1 MKWSVPSSFSDKLF
15 FRSFRLTTR
24 CLGTRSVSASSGKIN
39 RERFAS
45 GITDNLGSDCF
56 LALLSDEEII
66 VARDAIVGDLIN
78 GRAWNASR
86 DPPVAAQLDRGDS
99 ESARGKE
106 QRKVEK
112 KRSERPLGG
121 MKVIGES
128 QLAPS
133 ISFYRS
139 IALSPSRRMSSV
151 ACARVRARARAEKIS
166 ALAAS
171 RLLRNFAR
179 RRQDRLRRDFS
190 PPLQPPD
197 RKVRS
202 TLLQGVSKF
211 NDQIL
216 SARFMKIK
224 NRKNRNKM

>member
-1 MKWSVPSSFSDKLF
+1 MS
-15 FRSFRLTTR
+15 RNTHR
-24 CLGTRSVSASSGKIN
+24 GTRSVSASSGKIN

-45 GITDNLGSDCF
+45 RITDNLGSDCF

-133 ISFYRS
+133 ISLYAS
-139 IALSPSRRMSSV
+139 LSRQVGECRASR
-151 ACARVRARARAEKIS
+151 ARECARARAEKIS

-190 PPLQPPD
+190 PLSSPPIAKLD
-197 RKVRS
+197 RRS
-202 TLLQGVSKF
+202 CRAFQSLTIKF
-211 NDQIL
+211 CRHVL
-216 SARFMKIK
+216 WK
-224 NRKNRNKM
+224 